1 MATYTIEIPD
11 HLHHEIQERRHLI
24 DVAGVCTEALSAAV
38 TNPLPD
44 PPHKGEGVSE
54 HEFGQGHEVTQAI
67 NRMFAG

>member
-38 TNPLPD
+38 STR
-44 PPHKGEGVSE
+44 SAE